1 MQKNNGAHMSYAR
14 YFAMIATSVVVMF
27 ALMYLNS
34 YEVLGHARLS
44 VQRIYMAVM
53 MGAAMM
59 GIMLGYMF
67 SMYKNKKANAAIIV
81 GALVILAS
89 AIWLMRNQAMIGDI
103 EYMQGMIPHH
113 SIAILTSERATHD
126 DLRVQELAEEI
137 IAAQRREIAE
147 MEWLVQDI
155 RENGVARTEQE
166 AESRPVPEF
175 TP

>member
-113 SIAILTSERATHD
+113 SIAILTSERATHN

-155 RENGVARTEQE
+155 RDNGVARTEQE

>member
-67 SMYKNKKANAAIIV
+67 SMYKNKKANATIIV

-113 SIAILTSERATHD
+113 SIAILTSERATHN

-155 RENGVARTEQE
+155 RDNGVARTEQE